1 MSNDSVTKTTS
12 QSWFSRLGGAIAGVL
27 VGVFLFFAAFPLL
40 TWNEG
45 RAIKRI
51 KTLQVGRS
59 EAVSVPATPADA
71 TNEGRLVHVTGN
83 TVAAEAVVDAQF
95 GLSAPVIKL
104 RRSVEM
110 YQWTEKEESE
120 TRKKLGGGEETVTTY
135 TYSKSW
141 TGEAVNSDNF
151 NTPDGH
157 ANPKE
162 WPVRSQTFAADPV
175 TVGAFTLP
183 TSLVEKIDDFQPLSV
198 GAKEKAAVPADFG
211 APVTVAEQGFYL
223 GTNPKSPAV
232 GDVKV
237 RFEVVKPGAV
247 SILARQIQTTFEP
260 YAVKG
265 LGSIELL
272 EAGTVS
278 AEGMF
283 AAAET
288 ENTIVTWLLRLAGFV
303 MMFIGLAL
311 IANPLSVLA
320 DVVPFIGSVV
330 GAGIGLISFFIAA
343 ALSFV
348 TIALA
353 WLAFRPLIG
362 VPLLV
367 AALACAYFGAKAIWK
382 KKPLPPTVAA

>member
-1 MSNDSVTKTTS
+1 MGNDSVTKTTS

-51 KTLQVGRS
+51 KTLQVGRG
-59 EAVSVPATPADA
+59 ETVSVPAAPIDA
-71 TNEGRLVHVTGN
+71 ANDGRLVHVTGDL
-83 TVAAEAVVDAQF
+83 VATEAVSDEQF
-95 GLSAPVIKL
+95 GLTAPVIKL
-104 RRSVEM
+104 RRNVEM
-110 YQWTEKEESE
+110 YQWSEDEKSE

-135 TYSKSW
+135 TYAKSW
-141 TGEAVNSDNF
+141 SSGAVNSDSF
-151 NTPDGH
+151 HTSQGH
-157 ANPKE
+157 ENPKE
-162 WPVRSQTFAADPV
+162 WPVRAETFVADPI

-183 TSLVEKIDDFQPLSV
+183 ESLVSRIDNFQPQAVS
-198 GAKEKAAVPADFG
+198 AKDKAAISHDFG
-211 APVTVAEQGFYL
+211 IPVAVAGEGFYL
-223 GTNPKSPAV
+223 GVNPREPAI

-237 RFEVVKPGAV
+237 SFEVVKPGSV

-278 AEGMF
+278 AENMF
-283 AAAET
+283 AAAEQ
-288 ENTIVTWLLRLAGFV
+288 ENTIITWLLRLAGFV
-303 MMFIGLAL
+303 MMFVGLVL

-320 DVVPFIGSVV
+320 DVIPFIGNIV
-330 GAGIGLISFFIAA
+330 GAGAGLVAFFLAA
-343 ALSFV
+343 GLSFV

-362 VPLLV
+362 APLLI
-367 AALACAYFGAKAIWK
+367 AALACGYFGVRAMGRRKAT
-382 KKPLPPTVAA
+382 PAAVA